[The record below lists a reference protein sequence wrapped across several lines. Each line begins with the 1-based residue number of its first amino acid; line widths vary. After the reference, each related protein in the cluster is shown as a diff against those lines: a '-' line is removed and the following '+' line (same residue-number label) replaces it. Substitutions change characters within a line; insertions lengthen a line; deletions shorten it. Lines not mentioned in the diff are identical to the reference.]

1 MKIIAHRG
9 ASGHAPDNT
18 IKAIDQALLSPADA
32 IEVDVYLNNS
42 TELVVT
48 HERWLQRTTNGFGCV
63 QSTPM
68 SQILTFDAG
77 EGEKI
82 PTLWQILS
90 TIAGKCEVNIELKG
104 TNTARKTIDILHR
117 ATQELKFT
125 YEQFL
130 ISSFNHHL
138 LKEVHQ
144 LMPALKLG
152 ALTASLPIHYAEFAE
167 EVHAFAVCVDVDF
180 ISAPFIHDAHNRNLK
195 IYAYTVN
202 EPEDIESLFEL
213 QVDGIFTNYPEKAA
227 ETIAHLQGR

>member
-18 IKAIDQALLSPADA
+18 IKAIQQALLSAADG
-32 IEVDVYLNNS
+32 IEIDVYLNNS
-42 TELVVT
+42 TELIVT

-68 SQILTFDAG
+68 DQILTFDAG
-77 EGEKI
+77 DGEKI
-82 PTLWQILS
+82 PTLWQILTLVS
-90 TIAGKCEVNIELKG
+90 GKCEVNIELKG

-117 ATQELKFT
+117 ATQDLNFS

-144 LMPALKLG
+144 LMPSLKLG
-152 ALTASLPIHYAEFAE
+152 ALTASLPIHYAAFAE
-167 EVHAFAVCVDVDF
+167 EVDAFAVCVDVDF
-180 ISAPFIHDAHNRNLK
+180 ISTEFVHDAHSRHLK

-202 EPEDIESLFEL
+202 EPEDIETLYKL
-213 QVDGIFTNYPEKAA
+213 QVDGIFTNYPNQAA
-227 ETIAHLQGR
+227 EIIDSLMMG